1 MTTATKIS
9 DLGYAV
15 ESSDI
20 LPKEFLQQYPL
31 LKIIGNTPLVEI
43 SVFKEE
49 FPNVKIMAK
58 AEWRNPGGSIKDRPV
73 LLMLGKAVLS
83 GELKKGQ
90 TILDSSSGNAG
101 IAYSMIGAALGFEV
115 EIIVPGNASR
125 ERIER
130 MKAHGASLIITD
142 PSEGYDEALREVH
155 RRYDEN
161 PEKYFFVDQYKN
173 DNNWKAH
180 YHGTANEI
188 IQQSGGDI
196 THFIS
201 GVGTG
206 GSITGIGRRLKE
218 YNPDIKIVM
227 VDAEPFPGIEGLKP
241 LDEPDSIIPEIFDS
255 TLVDDKIYVRAE
267 DAKSAT
273 EKLAKS
279 GFFLG
284 QSSGAYLFVCG
295 EVAKNVSEAK
305 IVTLLPDIGE
315 RYFSS
320 GLWS

>member
-1 MTTATKIS
+1 VSAVQHISNIENTT
-9 DLGYAV
+9 

-20 LPKEFLQQYPL
+20 LPEEFLQKYPL
-31 LKIIGNTPLVEI
+31 LNIIGNTPLIELDI
-43 SVFKEE
+43 FKKEY
-49 FPNVKIMAK
+49 PNVKILAK

-83 GELKKGQ
+83 GELKEGQ

-101 IAYSMIGAALGFEV
+101 IAYSMIGAALGFDV

-130 MKAHGASLIITD
+130 IKAHGAVVISTD
-142 PSEGYDEALREVH
+142 PLEGYDEALREVH
-155 RRYDEN
+155 RRYEAN
-161 PEKYFFVDQYKN
+161 PDKYFLVDQYKN
-173 DNNWKAH
+173 EYNWKAH
-180 YHGTANEI
+180 YYGTAKEI
-188 IQQSGGDI
+188 IHQTGGNI
-196 THFIS
+196 THFVS

-218 YNPDIKIVM
+218 HNPDIKIVM
-227 VDAEPFPGIEGLKP
+227 VNAESFPGIEGLKP

-255 TLVDDKIYVRAE
+255 TLVDEKIELRAE
-267 DAKSAT
+267 DAKNT
-273 EKLAKS
+273 TIKLAGS
-279 GFFLG
+279 GFFVG
-284 QSSGAYLFVCG
+284 QSSGAYVYACG
-295 EVAKNVSEAK
+295 EIAKNVSEAD

-315 RYFSS
+315 RYFST

>member
-1 MTTATKIS
+1 M
-9 DLGYAV
+9 
-15 ESSDI
+15 
-20 LPKEFLQQYPL
+20 LPKEFLLKYPL
-31 LKIIGNTPLVEI
+31 LNIIGNTPLVEI
-43 SVFKEE
+43 AVFKEE
-49 FPNVKIMAK
+49 FPNINIMAK
-58 AEWRNPGGSIKDRPV
+58 AEWRNPGGSLKDRPV
-73 LLMLGKAVLS
+73 LLMLGKALLS
-83 GELKKGQ
+83 GELKEGQ

-101 IAYSMIGAALGFEV
+101 IAYAMIGAVLGFDV

-130 MKAHGASLIITD
+130 MKAHGATVITTD
-142 PSEGYDEALREVH
+142 PLEGYDEALREVH

-161 PEKYFFVDQYKN
+161 PDKYFFVDQYKN

-180 YHGTANEI
+180 YYGTANEI
-188 IQQSGGDI
+188 IQQTHGDI
-196 THFIS
+196 THFVS

-241 LDEPDSIIPEIFDS
+241 LDEPNSIIPEIFDS
-255 TLVDDKIYVRAE
+255 TLVDEKIKVQAE
-267 DAKSAT
+267 DAKGMT
-273 EKLAKS
+273 EMLAKR

-284 QSSGAYLFVCG
+284 QSSGAYLYACG
-295 EVAKNVSEAK
+295 EMAKNVSEAN

-315 RYFSS
+315 RYFST

>member
-1 MTTATKIS
+1 MTTTKQIS
-9 DLGYAV
+9 NLDYTV
-15 ESSDI
+15 ESSEM

-31 LKIIGNTPLVEI
+31 LNIIGNTPLIEI
-43 SVFKEE
+43 SVFKED
-49 FPNVKIMAK
+49 FPNVEIMAK

-73 LLMLGKAVLS
+73 LFMLGKALLS
-83 GELKKGQ
+83 GELEEGQ

-115 EIIVPGNASR
+115 EMIVPGNASR

-130 MKAHGASLIITD
+130 MKAHGASVISTD
-142 PSEGYDEALREVH
+142 PLEGYDEALREVH
-155 RRYDEN
+155 RRYNEN
-161 PEKYFFVDQYKN
+161 PDKYFFADQYKN

-188 IQQSGGDI
+188 IQQTGGDI

-206 GSITGIGRRLKE
+206 GSITGIARRLKE
-218 YNPDIKIVM
+218 YDPDIKIVM
-227 VDAEPFPGIEGLKP
+227 VNSESFPGIEGLKP

-255 TLVDDKIYVRAE
+255 TLVDEKINVSAE
-267 DAKSAT
+267 DAKKTS
-273 EKLAKS
+273 EKLAKC

-284 QSSGAYLFVCG
+284 QSSGAYLFACG

-305 IVTLLPDIGE
+305 MVTLLPDIGE
-315 RYFSS
+315 RYFST

>member
-1 MTTATKIS
+1 MTTLQKNRILDYKI
-9 DLGYAV
+9 D
-15 ESSDI
+15 SSDM
-20 LPKEFLQQYPL
+20 LPKEFLEKYPL
-31 LKIIGNTPLVEI
+31 LNIIGNTPLVEI
-43 SVFKEE
+43 SVLREDYPK
-49 FPNVKIMAK
+49 VKIMAK
-58 AEWRNPGGSIKDRPV
+58 AEWRNPGGSLKDRPV
-73 LLMLGKAVLS
+73 LLMLGKAMIS
-83 GELKKGQ
+83 GDLKEGQ

-101 IAYSMIGAALGFEV
+101 IAYSMIGAVLGFKV

-130 MKAHGASLIITD
+130 MKAHGASVITTD
-142 PSEGYDEALREVH
+142 PLEGYDEALREVH

-161 PEKYFFVDQYKN
+161 PDKYFFVDQYKN

-188 IQQSGGDI
+188 IKQTSGDI

-218 YNPDIKIVM
+218 YNSNIKIVM
-227 VDAEPFPGIEGLKP
+227 VNAESFPGIEGLKP

-255 TLVDDKIYVRAE
+255 NLIDEKINVSAE
-267 DAKSAT
+267 DAKGMT

-284 QSSGAYLFVCG
+284 QSSGAYIYVCG
-295 EVAKNVSEAK
+295 EVAKNVVDAK